1 MATRS
6 TIWIEKED
14 GTFKGIFCNWD
25 GYVSYNGKILD
36 EHYTDTNKIEELISG
51 GSLSVLDKNLN
62 PKKGITHDN
71 TSRQEGVCLYHH
83 RDFDKHNLEIYTAA
97 SIDEIRE
104 SFQEE
109 YNYIFKNNK
118 WYYFEDDKKTLK
130 NLKNELAKEMKKAS

>member
-6 TIWIEKED
+6 TIWIQEED

-62 PKKGITHDN
+62 PKEGIIHN
-71 TSRQEGVCLYHH
+71 KTSRQEGVCLYLH
-83 RDFDKHNLEIYTAA
+83 RDFEERKRVIYTAA

-104 SFQEE
+104 SFYQD
-109 YNYIFKNNK
+109 YNYIFKKNK
-118 WYYFEDDKKTLK
+118 WYYFEDNKKTLK
-130 NLKNELAKEMKKAS
+130 NLKNELAKKEKKAS